1 MGTSIRESDERMN
14 KTDNALGEKSIGK
27 LLLGMAIPAIIAQLV
42 NILYNIVDRIYIG
55 HIPDIGATA
64 LTGVGVTFPIIMVI
78 SAFSA
83 LIGMGGAPRAAIKMG
98 EKDDEA
104 AENILGNC
112 FTALLV
118 ISALLTI
125 VFLFANKPLLMMF
138 GASEETL
145 PYALSYLNIYVCG
158 TIFVQIALGLN
169 SFITTQGFSKISMIT
184 VAVGAT
190 LNIILDPILIFGF
203 DMGVEGAAIATVVSQ
218 GVSALW
224 VLRFL
229 TGKRTKLKIRRK
241 YMKLQRATIAPVMIL
256 GLSPFIMQSTES
268 LLSIAFNTSLQRYGG
283 DIAVGAMTILMSLTQ
298 IQFMPIHGLCQG
310 AQPIISYNYGAKNTD
325 RVKAT
330 FRLLVISAFSYCTFI
345 WLLMMLL
352 PGQFISL
359 FSSQKEL
366 ISYTS
371 WALRIFMPIAF
382 LMSMQTC
389 CQQTFLALGQ
399 AKVSILLAL
408 LRKMILLIPLIY
420 IMPVFFE
427 DKVFAIFFAEPV
439 ADFIAVTVTIT
450 TFAFR
455 FKKIL
460 DDREPV

>member
-1 MGTSIRESDERMN
+1 MN

-112 FTALLV
+112 FTALLM

-125 VFLFANKPLLMMF
+125 VFLFANKSLLMVF

-145 PYALSYLNIYVCG
+145 PYALSYLNIYVFG
-158 TIFVQIALGLN
+158 TIFVQLALGLN
-169 SFITTQGFSKISMIT
+169 SFITTQGFSKMSMIT
-184 VAVGAT
+184 VAVGAA

-224 VLRFL
+224 VLHFL

-241 YMKLQRATIAPVMIL
+241 YMKLQRATIAPVLML

-310 AQPIISYNYGAKNTD
+310 AQPIISYNFGAKNTD

-330 FRLLVISAFSYCTFI
+330 FRLLAISAFSYCTII

-366 ISYTS
+366 ITYTS

-420 IMPVFFE
+420 IMPVFIE
-427 DKVFAIFFAEPV
+427 DKVFAVFFAEPV
-439 ADFIAVTVTIT
+439 ADFIAVTVTMT

-460 DDREPV
+460 DEREPT

>member
-1 MGTSIRESDERMN
+1 MN
-14 KTDNALGEKSIGK
+14 KKDNVLGEKSVSK
-27 LLLGMAIPAIIAQLV
+27 LLFEMAIPAIIAQLV
-42 NILYNIVDRIYIG
+42 NILYNIIDRIYIG
-55 HIPDIGATA
+55 HLPDIGATA

-112 FTALLV
+112 LTALIV
-118 ISALLTI
+118 ISVLLTI
-125 VFLFANKPLLMMF
+125 LFLITNKPLLMMF

-169 SFITTQGFSKISMIT
+169 SFITTQGFSKTSMVT
-184 VAVGAT
+184 VAVGAA
-190 LNIILDPILIFGF
+190 LNIILDPILMFGF

-218 GVSALW
+218 CVSALW
-224 VLRFL
+224 VLFFL
-229 TGKRTKLKIRRK
+229 SSRHTKLKIRRK
-241 YMKLQRATIAPVMIL
+241 YMRPQRTIIAPVLML

-268 LLSIAFNTSLQRYGG
+268 LLNVAFNSSLQKYGG
-283 DIAVGAMTILMSLTQ
+283 DIAVGAMTILMSLSQ
-298 IQFMPIHGLCQG
+298 IQYMPIHGLCQG
-310 AQPIISYNYGAKNTD
+310 AQPIISYNYGAKNTN

-330 FRLLVISAFSYCTFI
+330 FRLLAISAFSYSTII

-359 FSSQKEL
+359 FTSQVEL

-371 WALRIFMPIAF
+371 WALRIFIPVSF

-399 AKVSILLAL
+399 ARVSILLAL
-408 LRKMILLIPLIY
+408 LRKMVLLIPLIY
-420 IMPVFFE
+420 IMPIFFE
-427 DKVFAIFFAEPV
+427 DKVFAVFLAEPV
-439 ADFIAVTVTIT
+439 ADFMAVTVTML
-450 TFAFR
+450 TFAFQ

-460 DDREPV
+460 YHREAV

>member
-1 MGTSIRESDERMN
+1 MGKYQESDERMN
-14 KTDNALGEKSIGK
+14 KTENALGEKSIGR
-27 LLLGMAIPAIIAQLV
+27 LLLSMAIPAIIAQLV

-55 HIPDIGATA
+55 HIPQIGATA
-64 LTGVGVTFPIIMVI
+64 LTGVGVTFPIIMII

-98 EKDDEA
+98 ERDDMT

-125 VFLFANKPLLMMF
+125 VFLSTNKPLLLMF
-138 GASEETL
+138 GASAKTL
-145 PYALSYLNIYVCG
+145 PYALRYLNIYVCG
-158 TIFVQIALGLN
+158 TIFVQLAMGLN
-169 SFITTQGFSKISMIT
+169 SFITTQGFSKISMMT
-184 VAVGAT
+184 VAIGAA
-190 LNIILDPILIFGF
+190 LNIILDPILIFGL
-203 DMGVEGAAIATVVSQ
+203 DMGVEGAAIATVISQ
-218 GVSALW
+218 SVSALW

-229 TGKRTKLKIRRK
+229 TGSRTKLKIRRK
-241 YMKLQRATIAPVMIL
+241 YMKLHRAIISPVIML

-310 AQPIISYNYGAKNTD
+310 AQPIISYNFGARRTD

-330 FRLLVISAFSYCTFI
+330 FRLLVIYAFSYCTFI
-345 WLLMMLL
+345 WLLMMLF
-352 PGQFISL
+352 PEQFISL
-359 FSSQKEL
+359 FNSKAEL
-366 ISYTS
+366 IRYTS

-420 IMPVFFE
+420 IMPLFFE
-427 DKVFAIFFAEPV
+427 DKVFAVFFAEPV
-439 ADFIAVTVTIT
+439 ADFIAVTATIS
-450 TFAFR
+450 TFALR

-460 DDREPV
+460 TSREPA

>member
-1 MGTSIRESDERMN
+1 MH
-14 KTDNALGEKSIGK
+14 KTDNALGEKRVGK
-27 LLLGMAIPAIIAQLV
+27 LLFEMAIPAIIAQLV

-55 HIPDIGATA
+55 HIPQIGATA
-64 LTGVGVTFPIIMVI
+64 LTGVGVTFPIIMII
-78 SAFSA
+78 SAFST
-83 LIGMGGAPRAAIKMG
+83 LVGMGGATRTAIKMG
-98 EKDDEA
+98 EKDDKA

-112 FTALLV
+112 FTTLII
-118 ISALLTI
+118 ISLFLTI
-125 VFLFANKPLLMMF
+125 VFLITNKPLLMMF

-145 PYALSYLNIYVCG
+145 PYALRYLNIYVCG
-158 TIFVQIALGLN
+158 TIFVQLALGLN

-190 LNIILDPILIFGF
+190 LNIILDPILIFGL
-203 DMGVEGAAIATVVSQ
+203 DLGVEGAAIATVISQ
-218 GVSALW
+218 GISAIW
-224 VLRFL
+224 VLHFL
-229 TGKRTKLKIRRK
+229 TGRRTKLKIRSK
-241 YMKLQRATIAPVMIL
+241 YMKLQRTIIAPVLLL

-268 LLSIAFNTSLQRYGG
+268 LLNIAFNTSLQRYGG

-310 AQPIISYNYGAKNTD
+310 AQPIISYNYGAKNTE

-330 FRLLVISAFSYCTFI
+330 FRLLAICAFSYCTII

-352 PGQFISL
+352 PGRFISV
-359 FSSQKEL
+359 FNSQEEL
-366 ISYTS
+366 ITYTS
-371 WALRIFMPIAF
+371 WALRIFMPVAF

-420 IMPVFFE
+420 IMPSFFE
-427 DKVFAIFFAEPV
+427 DKVFAVFFAEPV
-439 ADFIAVTVTIT
+439 ADFIAVTATVIT
-450 TFAFR
+450 FSLR

-460 DDREPV
+460 SLREQA

>member
-1 MGTSIRESDERMN
+1 MN
-14 KTDNALGEKSIGK
+14 KIDNALGEKSIGK

-112 FTALLV
+112 FTALLI
-118 ISALLTI
+118 ISVLLTI
-125 VFLFANKPLLMMF
+125 LFLFLNKPLLMMF
-138 GASEETL
+138 GASEETI

-169 SFITTQGFSKISMIT
+169 SFITTQGFTKISMIT
-184 VAVGAT
+184 VAVGAAS
-190 LNIILDPILIFGF
+190 NIVLDPILIFGF
-203 DMGVEGAAIATVVSQ
+203 DMGVEGAAIATVISQ
-218 GVSALW
+218 CISALF
-224 VLRFL
+224 VLHFL
-229 TGKRTKLKIRRK
+229 TGKRTKLKIQRK
-241 YMKLQRATIAPVMIL
+241 YMKLQWTILSQVLLL

-268 LLSIAFNTSLQRYGG
+268 LLNIAFNTSLQRYGG
-283 DIAVGAMTILMSLTQ
+283 DTAVGAMTILMSLSQ
-298 IQFMPIHGLCQG
+298 IQFMPIQGLCQG
-310 AQPIISYNYGAKNTD
+310 AQPIISYNYGAKNAD
-325 RVKAT
+325 RVKTT
-330 FRLLVISAFSYCTFI
+330 FRLLLISAFSYGTFI
-345 WLLMMLL
+345 WLWMMLL
-352 PGQFISL
+352 PGSFISL

-371 WALRIFMPIAF
+371 WALRIFMPVAF

-389 CQQTFLALGQ
+389 CQQTFLALGE
-399 AKVSILLAL
+399 AKVSIILAL

-427 DKVFAIFFAEPV
+427 DKVFAVFFAEPV
-439 ADFIAVTVTIT
+439 ADFMAVTVTMI

-460 DDREPV
+460 AYDN

>member
-1 MGTSIRESDERMN
+1 MN

-112 FTALLV
+112 FTALLM

-125 VFLFANKPLLMMF
+125 VFLFANKSLLMVF

-145 PYALSYLNIYVCG
+145 PYALSYLNIYVFG
-158 TIFVQIALGLN
+158 TIFVQLALGLN
-169 SFITTQGFSKISMIT
+169 SFITTQGFSKMSMIT
-184 VAVGAT
+184 VAVGAA

-224 VLRFL
+224 VLHFL

-241 YMKLQRATIAPVMIL
+241 YMKLQRATIAPVLML

-310 AQPIISYNYGAKNTD
+310 AQPIISYNFGAKNTD

-330 FRLLVISAFSYCTFI
+330 FRLLAISAFSYCTII

-366 ISYTS
+366 ITYTS

-427 DKVFAIFFAEPV
+427 DKVFAVFFAEPV
-439 ADFIAVTVTIT
+439 ADFIAVTVTMT

-460 DDREPV
+460 DEREPT